1 MLFAL
6 VAHDRPNRVALR
18 MELRPTHIEYLKAYG
33 DTLKLA
39 GPFADEDGNLVGSI
53 IVIEAESLDAARTAF
68 ARDPYMAANLF
79 DQVSI
84 KPWKLAINNTHSA

>member
-18 MELRPTHIEYLKAYG
+18 MELRPRHLEHLKALG
-33 DTLKLA
+33 ESLKLA
-39 GPFADEDGNLVGSI
+39 GPFMDEDSNLVGSI
-53 IVIEAESLDAARTAF
+53 IVIEAETLDAARIALG
-68 ARDPYMAANLF
+68 RDPYMAANLF

-84 KPWKLAINNTHSA
+84 KPWKLAVNNTHAG